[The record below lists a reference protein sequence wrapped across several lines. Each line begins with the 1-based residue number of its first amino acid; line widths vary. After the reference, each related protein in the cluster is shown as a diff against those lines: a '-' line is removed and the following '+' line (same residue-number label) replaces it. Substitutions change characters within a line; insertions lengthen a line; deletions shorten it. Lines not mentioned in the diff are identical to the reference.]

1 MDKHNIVTLKDYGK
15 ALENC
20 LSCSCGLCNKD
31 CPAYNQLQI
40 GSVSPRGIAQVALGV
55 LKGEYNISDIPDEIL
70 YACSGCRACEWY
82 CGENVFL
89 TKKTRK
95 NVVSGATTTEI
106 LRAMKVENG
115 NIDPRIRDV
124 LSNIMKF
131 GNPYGGLPKV
141 KDDWVNK
148 MGIKDEEAET
158 LLYVGSF
165 VPYDEDARVAA
176 EAVIDILKRAG
187 VKFRMLGSQEMDS
200 GSQAM
205 MLGDEGIYEEMVE
218 HNLEIFK
225 KYKIKKIICF
235 SPHDYDIFLNYYEGL
250 ENIEVKHYT
259 QVLWELINSKIIK
272 IGKKINKKITYHDSC
287 YLGRRNNIYEEP
299 REILKSIP
307 GVELVELELSRG
319 NSYCCGGG
327 GPVLWMDLP
336 NVKMDLARA
345 DQIKELD
352 VDVVAVACPLC
363 LQMLKGAMDSRGYDI
378 EVRDIAE
385 LVKDSCCI
393 YDFNGY

>member
-1 MDKHNIVTLKDYGK
+1 MAKNNIITLEEYGK

-31 CPAYNQLQI
+31 CPAYNGLKV
-40 GSVSPRGIAQVALGV
+40 GSVSPRGIAQVALGL
-55 LKGEYNISDIPDEIL
+55 LKGEYTISEIPDEVI

-89 TKKTRK
+89 IDKTRK
-95 NVVSGATTTEI
+95 SVVSGATATEI
-106 LRAMKVENG
+106 LRAIKVESG

-131 GNPYGGLPKV
+131 GNPYGGSPRV
-141 KDDWVNK
+141 KDDWVNT
-148 MGIKDEEAET
+148 MGIKNEGSIDK

-165 VPYDEDARVAA
+165 VPYDEDAKKVA
-176 EAVIDILKRAG
+176 EALIDVLKKAG
-187 VKFRMLGSQEMDS
+187 VEFGMIGSQEMDS
-200 GSQAM
+200 GSQAI

-218 HNLEIFK
+218 HNLEMFK
-225 KYKIKKIICF
+225 EHKVNQIICL
-235 SPHDYDIFLNYYEGL
+235 SPHDYDIFLHYYDGM

-259 QVLWELINSKIIK
+259 QVFKELIDSGKIK
-272 IGKKINKKITYHDSC
+272 MEEKINKKITYHDSC

-299 REILKSIP
+299 RDVLKRIP
-307 GVELVELELSRG
+307 GIELVELELSRG

-327 GPVLWMDLP
+327 GPALWMDLP
-336 NVKMDLARA
+336 NVKMDLTRA

-352 VDVVAVACPLC
+352 VDLVAVACPLC
-363 LQMLKGAMDSRGYDI
+363 LQMLKGAMDSRSYDI
-378 EVRDIAE
+378 EVKDVAQLVRD
-385 LVKDSCCI
+385 SFC
-393 YDFNGY
+393 